1 MSNSH
6 FLVKGGFILRLMSK
20 FFRLI
25 LILFMISLL
34 SFFLSNISSIDS
46 AETIAHHL
54 YGNPSS
60 EQIEKV
66 RIEKGLDKPIFVQY
80 TNWLKMA
87 VTGNLGTSYQT
98 SNPVVTDIKEKFWAT
113 ITLVIAALFFIV
125 LFTIPLSL
133 VSAYKKGEFV
143 DKLIQNITILGISIP
158 SFWLG
163 YLLLSLF
170 AITIPIFRVVEYGNF
185 RSLILPSI
193 TLAIPV
199 ISSSTKLL
207 RTILLENMEQEY
219 VIYAKSRGL
228 SNKRILCNHIL
239 KNSLP
244 PMITL
249 FFQNIGMMIAG
260 SVIVESVFSWP
271 GLGSYFMSSIINRDA
286 PAITGCMLML
296 GIIFVISNS
305 IAENI
310 NHLLSP
316 HIFKGEEFNG

>member
-66 RIEKGLDKPIFVQY
+66 RIEKG
-80 TNWLKMA
+80 LKMA

-271 GLGSYFMSSIINRDA
+271 GLGSYFMSSIINRDT

>member
-133 VSAYKKGEFV
+133 VSAYKKGNL
-143 DKLIQNITILGISIP
+143 LINLYKI
-158 SFWLG
+158 
-163 YLLLSLF
+163 
-170 AITIPIFRVVEYGNF
+170 
-185 RSLILPSI
+185 
-193 TLAIPV
+193 
-199 ISSSTKLL
+199 
-207 RTILLENMEQEY
+207 
-219 VIYAKSRGL
+219 
-228 SNKRILCNHIL
+228 
-239 KNSLP
+239 
-244 PMITL
+244 
-249 FFQNIGMMIAG
+249 
-260 SVIVESVFSWP
+260 
-271 GLGSYFMSSIINRDA
+271 
-286 PAITGCMLML
+286 
-296 GIIFVISNS
+296 
-305 IAENI
+305 
-310 NHLLSP
+310 
-316 HIFKGEEFNG
+316 

>member
-98 SNPVVTDIKEKFWAT
+98 SNPVVK
-113 ITLVIAALFFIV
+113 
-125 LFTIPLSL
+125 
-133 VSAYKKGEFV
+133 
-143 DKLIQNITILGISIP
+143 ILGNHYPCYCCTIFYCAFHY
-158 SFWLG
+158 SF
-163 YLLLSLF
+163 
-170 AITIPIFRVVEYGNF
+170 
-185 RSLILPSI
+185 
-193 TLAIPV
+193 
-199 ISSSTKLL
+199 K
-207 RTILLENMEQEY
+207 
-219 VIYAKSRGL
+219 
-228 SNKRILCNHIL
+228 
-239 KNSLP
+239 
-244 PMITL
+244 
-249 FFQNIGMMIAG
+249 
-260 SVIVESVFSWP
+260 FSFC
-271 GLGSYFMSSIINRDA
+271 L
-286 PAITGCMLML
+286 
-296 GIIFVISNS
+296 
-305 IAENI
+305 
-310 NHLLSP
+310 
-316 HIFKGEEFNG
+316 

>member
-125 LFTIPLSL
+125 LLTIPLSL

-271 GLGSYFMSSIINRDA
+271 GLGSYFMSSIINRDT

>member
-260 SVIVESVFSWP
+260 SVIVESVFSWS
-271 GLGSYFMSSIINRDA
+271 GLGSYFMSSIINRDT